1 MLAQIFLGFFIFSC
15 LALFKDRDG
24 GFAKTYRLLK
34 VSWVVSL
41 LVLRQAPFFDV
52 DKPDV
57 AMELRKGESFRGANT
72 SHVRATS
79 NAVFPIVPTVS
90 KAVVRWKIF
99 FMETT
104 PGVSFRA

>member
-1 MLAQIFLGFFIFSC
+1 MVILQRLTVCSKYLGSLACLFFGKRHFSMSTNPTETSST
-15 LALFKDRDG
+15 L
-24 GFAKTYRLLK
+24 T
-34 VSWVVSL
+34 
-41 LVLRQAPFFDV
+41 
-52 DKPDV
+52 DV
-57 AMELRKGESFRGANT
+57 AMEVRDGESFRGANT